1 MPQQKLTIVPVK
13 LHHIHNEN
21 TSTSNPVV
29 VSSNPTCLIKTGN
42 AEIFFYNG
50 IDERI
55 IQSVMRELKN

>member
-29 VSSNPTCLIKTGN
+29 VSSNPTCLIKTGY
-42 AEIFFYNG
+42 AEFSSTTALMSALSS
-50 IDERI
+50 R
-55 IQSVMRELKN
+55 S